1 MMHMWIVPVLIAAV
15 LVGVDQWTKY
25 WAVTQLKPVGNI
37 TVVEGFL
44 DFTFVENRGVA
55 FGVFSGQKWLI
66 LVLTAAIIVF
76 LLYFFVKMPRTR
88 EYQWVRA
95 AMVPVLAG
103 AVGNLLD
110 RLFRGYVVDFF
121 EITFI
126 SWPVFNMADIFV
138 VTGVIALAILILF
151 VIKEEPKI
159 ERKKDD

>member
-88 EYQWVRA
+88 EYQLVRA

-110 RLFRGYVVDFF
+110 RVFRGYVVDFF